1 MTRRNRKMRLIIG
14 SVAAIIAAAALGFG
28 WIGWKFFFSPLWDSR
43 DNGGS
48 EQTSAETG
56 AETEVSSGMEDA
68 LQKAQKWTDKKIAM
82 KDAVEFASILLKS
95 KLSAQEIADLLE
107 ASESRLSQDEL
118 RRVRETL
125 LKKLTQEEIDALRQ
139 IARQYGRNLDI
150 LDPNVPIGKSRS
162 QKRDEEQSVQKGDE
176 TKTNGADAAQANNGA
191 SPAGGGKPGSG
202 TAAGKA
208 NISEPAPLPEADAS
222 RNRDVGT
229 EPDGSMPAPGP
240 ERREETRQKYEER
253 LHLLQAQCERDVK
266 RLEEQLSRLMRQVED
281 GKTPDM
287 TPAEFARQLKEAE
300 SRCDRSF
307 RYIIQS
313 AEQEYAR
320 YGWDMSDI
328 GVAETIR
335 RSETPIL

>member
-1 MTRRNRKMRLIIG
+1 MTRPKRKTPLIIG
-14 SVAAIIAAAALGFG
+14 TVAAIVFAAALGFG
-28 WIGWKFFFSPLWDSR
+28 RIGWIFFFAPLSDSR
-43 DNGGS
+43 DNGVS
-48 EQTSAETG
+48 ELKSDETG

-68 LQKAQKWTDKKIAM
+68 LRKA
-82 KDAVEFASILLKS
+82 
-95 KLSAQEIADLLE
+95 
-107 ASESRLSQDEL
+107 
-118 RRVRETL
+118 
-125 LKKLTQEEIDALRQ
+125 
-139 IARQYGRNLDI
+139 Y
-150 LDPNVPIGKSRS
+150 PNVPIGKSRS

-328 GVAETIR
+328 GAWRKQYDEAKRQSCEKVVQRLDIPAGKSGSCAT
-335 RSETPIL
+335 